1 MDSQRTELLTRGGV
15 RVTRTAT
22 PFDPAQLGRI
32 AKLVDERR
40 GGVMSSGM
48 EYPGRYSRWH
58 MAYAD
63 PCAEIVATGRR
74 VTARALN
81 DRGRVLLP
89 VLGAALL
96 RAGQLDADTDGQ
108 LDADTDGQVSV
119 VIPEADREFTEEERS
134 RRPTVFTALREVAAA
149 FGCSDP
155 HLGLYGAFG
164 YDLAFQFEPVR
175 LSLERPAGQRD
186 LVLHLPD
193 EIWVFDRKRE
203 EAVRYSYEFEVGGVS
218 TAELDRRTAD
228 TGPGGG
234 TPLVRPEDLPKP
246 PRPGTYAQVVALARE
261 RFACGDLFEVTPGH
275 VFYGRCASPAAFY
288 ELLRQR
294 NPAPYEFLFNLGEGE
309 YLVGA
314 SPEMYVRVT
323 GDRVETC
330 PIAGTIAR
338 GEGPL
343 EDAANIATLLGS
355 AKEESE
361 LTMCTDVDRNDKSR
375 ICVPGTVRVIGRRQI
390 EMYSRLIHTV
400 DHIEGKL
407 RPGFDAFDALLTH
420 MWAVTVTGAPKTWA
434 MQFIEDHEETSRR
447 WYGGAVGMIGFD
459 GSMNT
464 GLTLRTAHITGG
476 IAAVRAGAT
485 LLYDSVPEAEEKETH
500 IKARALLET
509 LEEASRIAQ
518 GLTQADPAAVA
529 DGTVLAAGT
538 ILTGAGTGTGAGERV
553 PKVLLVDHQDS
564 FVHTLA
570 DYFRQRGAEVTT
582 LRFGFAPSFLD
593 SYAPDLVVLS
603 PGPGRPSDFDCAGLL
618 DQVYA
623 RGLPVFGV
631 CLGLQAMVEHA
642 GGELSL
648 LPEPAHGK
656 PGLVQ
661 VSGGSLLAGLPAE
674 FTAGRYHSLYARPGE
689 VRGGFRVTASTPD
702 EVVMAIEDEQA
713 GRWGVQFHPES
724 ILTASG
730 RSGHRIIGNV
740 LDLCRARQKVG
751 GALLSRGALSARG
764 ALLSCC
770 SMRSVE
776 PEVFLVARPKIDYDA
791 MAAYLREVGGER
803 WLERFDREQ
812 LGHDAQDLAEFAG
825 KMCYRS
831 WEPGLNPNVR
841 KVRDDQDAYL
851 QNILKQ
857 QHGSVLE
864 HVSFTFVLHNVSRVL
879 THEIVRHRPG
889 TAVSQESLRYVRLNE
904 LPFWFPDWAQED
916 PELMKR
922 ATALLT
928 ELEQFQQ
935 WMAGHFGL
943 DEDDTKMHEKKLKTS
958 FMRRFAPEGLAT
970 GLVWTAN
977 IRTLRH
983 TIEARTDPGA
993 EEEIRLVFGKI
1004 GEIMRAEAPALF
1016 SDYTV
1021 TDGTWIPGWRKV

>member
-1 MDSQRTELLTRGGV
+1 VDSQPSELLTRGGV

-22 PFDPAQLGRI
+22 PFDPTELDRI
-32 AKLVDERR
+32 ATLVDERR

-63 PCAEIVATGRR
+63 PCAEIIAVGRT

-89 VLGAALL
+89 AIRAAML
-96 RAGQLDADTDGQ
+96 RAGVEAAPPEANT
-108 LDADTDGQVSV
+108 VSV
-119 VIPEADREFTEEERS
+119 TVAEADREFTEEERS
-134 RRPTVFTALREVAAA
+134 RRPTVFTALREIAAD
-149 FGCSDP
+149 FGCEDP

-175 LSLERPAGQRD
+175 LHLERPATQRD

-193 EIWVFDRKRE
+193 EIWVLDRMRE
-203 EAVRYSYEFEVGGVS
+203 EAVRYSYDFEVDGVS
-218 TAELDRRTAD
+218 TAGLGRRTAD
-228 TGPGGG
+228 TGPAAG
-234 TPLVRPEDLPKP
+234 TQPVRIEELPAQP
-246 PRPGTYAQVVALARE
+246 QAGRYAQVVQEARE

-309 YLVGA
+309 FLVGA

-361 LTMCTDVDRNDKSR
+361 LTMCTDVDRNDKAR
-375 ICVPGTVRVIGRRQI
+375 ICVPGSVRVIGRRQI

-407 RPGFDAFDALLTH
+407 RPGFDALDALLTH

-434 MQFIEDHEETSRR
+434 MQFIEDHEETPRR
-447 WYGGAVGMIGFD
+447 WYGGAVGKVGFD

-509 LEEASRIAQ
+509 LEEASRLA
-518 GLTQADPAAVA
+518 GGPAGTTVPVT
-529 DGTVLAAGT
+529 DGTVLAGT
-538 ILTGAGTGTGAGERV
+538 GLAGTGLAGTGLAGVRV
-553 PKVLLVDHQDS
+553 TGDGRAPRVLLVDHQDS
-564 FVHTLA
+564 FVHTLG
-570 DYFRQRGAEVTT
+570 DYFRQQGAEVTT
-582 LRFGFAPSFLD
+582 LRFGFPPSLLD

-603 PGPGRPSDFDCAGLL
+603 PGPGRPADFDCGALL
-618 DQVYA
+618 DEVYA
-623 RGLPVFGV
+623 RQLPVFGV

-656 PGLVQ
+656 PGQ
-661 VSGGSLLAGLPAE
+661 VRVAGGSLLAGLPGE
-674 FTAGRYHSLYARPGE
+674 FTAGRYHSLYARTAQ
-689 VRGGFRVTASTPD
+689 VRGGFRVTASLQTPD
-702 EVVMAIEDEQA
+702 GAQDVVMAIEDA
-713 GRWGVQFHPES
+713 DTARWAVQLHPES

-730 RSGHRIIGNV
+730 RAGHQIIGNV
-740 LDLCRARQKVG
+740 LDLCLARQ
-751 GALLSRGALSARG
+751 
-764 ALLSCC
+764 
-770 SMRSVE
+770 
-776 PEVFLVARPKIDYDA
+776 P
-791 MAAYLREVGGER
+791 
-803 WLERFDREQ
+803 
-812 LGHDAQDLAEFAG
+812 
-825 KMCYRS
+825 
-831 WEPGLNPNVR
+831 VR
-841 KVRDDQDAYL
+841 V
-851 QNILKQ
+851 
-857 QHGSVLE
+857 
-864 HVSFTFVLHNVSRVL
+864 
-879 THEIVRHRPG
+879 
-889 TAVSQESLRYVRLNE
+889 
-904 LPFWFPDWAQED
+904 
-916 PELMKR
+916 
-922 ATALLT
+922 
-928 ELEQFQQ
+928 
-935 WMAGHFGL
+935 
-943 DEDDTKMHEKKLKTS
+943 
-958 FMRRFAPEGLAT
+958 
-970 GLVWTAN
+970 
-977 IRTLRH
+977 IR
-983 TIEARTDPGA
+983 
-993 EEEIRLVFGKI
+993 
-1004 GEIMRAEAPALF
+1004 
-1016 SDYTV
+1016 
-1021 TDGTWIPGWRKV
+1021 